1 MPGEITV
8 LISVVSI
15 PLMIYFLYV
24 NPLSDGLGG
33 FASALDV
40 GMAANPNAPL
50 PAVTL
55 VIQNNNHAVL

>member
-8 LISVVSI
+8 LISVISI

-40 GMAANPNAPL
+40 GMAAKLTPPL

-55 VIQNNNHAVL
+55 VIQNNNHAIL